1 MANDDWGGAQ
11 CATSSSHGGLKASS
25 LRYMALVLFCVSDLP
40 GDRDPGSCSRTR
52 SWSGIAVVAGEE
64 WTGPSS
70 VFNNED
76 GPSCRCGE
84 RGCMCDLSAAGDAL
98 GPTMVSLGYDT
109 CVDDGL
115 CEGCL
120 GAEAFAAYC
129 LPTSQRQRVVCAA
142 CQSPDPPLPFC
153 LPGFRIFWQ
162 ANDTQRLALQALNET
177 VRVGTNAGLFYR
189 SCGAGSAVK
198 NSLRGGAA
206 GSGNRGAPKA
216 PAAPDKAD
224 EKPAPPAAQA
234 VHRPGAPASQDE
246 SEQLLCFLAL
256 NIVVF
261 LVSGYSLRCQQRK
274 QLEQT
279 MQTLYSHVGEHAPN
293 GVGPSSNSPVGSSA
307 GASSHLA
314 ASRGDSSSR
323 QSKPSPGIAKD
334 KRQSGGA
341 LGAEPETLGRTI
353 SAAAA
358 RAGNALELA
367 VMGEANAGSRAKMK

>member
-1 MANDDWGGAQ
+1 M
-11 CATSSSHGGLKASS
+11 
-25 LRYMALVLFCVSDLP
+25 
-40 GDRDPGSCSRTR
+40 
-52 SWSGIAVVAGEE
+52 VAGEE

-76 GPSCRCGE
+76 EPSCRCGE

-129 LPTSQRQRVVCAA
+129 LPSSQRQRVVCAA

-153 LPGFRIFWQ
+153 LPGFRVFWQ
-162 ANDTQRLALQALNET
+162 ANDTQRVALQARNET

-189 SCGAGSAVK
+189 SCGAGPAVPRHF
-198 NSLRGGAA
+198 LRGGAA
-206 GSGNRGAPKA
+206 GSGNSGASKA
-216 PAAPDKAD
+216 SATSDKAN
-224 EKPAPPAAQA
+224 EKPALPAAQA
-234 VHRPGAPASQDE
+234 GQRPQDE

-256 NIVVF
+256 NIAIF
-261 LVSGYSLRCQQRK
+261 LASGYSLRCQQRK

-279 MQTLYSHVGEHAPN
+279 AQALYSHVGEHAPN
-293 GVGPSSNSPVGSSA
+293 GGAGPSGSTSYSGSSPA
-307 GASSHLA
+307 VVGAPTGSPSP
-314 ASRGDSSSR
+314 RRQQGEGSR
-323 QSKPSPGIAKD
+323 QSKLSAVIPKE
-334 KRQSGGA
+334 KRQSGGPLA
-341 LGAEPETLGRTI
+341 AEPETLGRSI

-358 RAGNALELA
+358 RAGSALELV
-367 VMGEANAGSRAKMK
+367 VMGEAKMK